1 MSETRQLKQS
11 MRFRI
16 PEIEKT
22 FVQVAI
28 DVHVV
33 IVLDAIIPVPDLPG
47 FLIQSH
53 DLHGPLPDVRI
64 EDNENRLTVLDSVAA
79 EAAKLTAVAKV
90 RDDLAAIFPGCIF
103 LPHTLLDAG
112 VLVGLSFNGRTI
124 LAEAPSFW
132 EAYHRLIRRC
142 VRQLL

>member
-1 MSETRQLKQS
+1 MAVESLMSETRQLKQS

-53 DLHGPLPDVRI
+53 DFHGPLPDVRI
-64 EDNENRLTVLDSVAA
+64 EDDENRLKVLDSVAT
-79 EAAKLTAVAKV
+79 EAAKLTAVAKI
-90 RDDLAAIFPGCIF
+90 RDDLAASIVDF
-103 LPHTLLDAG
+103 
-112 VLVGLSFNGRTI
+112 R
-124 LAEAPSFW
+124 
-132 EAYHRLIRRC
+132 
-142 VRQLL
+142 